1 MWHPTPLSLV
11 PGSWDDLVA
20 RAALKVV
27 DWVHD
32 RLSRRVP
39 TLASTPL
46 PRDPL
51 ARLREL
57 IGRTRVQDRNVDDR
71 AERDRQ

>member
-1 MWHPTPLSLV
+1 MWQPTPLSLV
-11 PGSWDDLVA
+11 PGSGDDLVA

-39 TLASTPL
+39 TLAAAPL
-46 PRDPL
+46 PSDPW
-51 ARLREL
+51 ARLWEL
-57 IGRTRVQDRNVDDR
+57 SGKARGQDRNVDDR